1 MSEAILTFIGC
12 CLWGFIYIA
21 ALICIPYFIIIFI
34 VAIIQDFWHRWNGKG
49 GANYR
54 FPPW

>member
-1 MSEAILTFIGC
+1 MGDTILTFIGLF
-12 CLWGFIYIA
+12 LWGFICVA
-21 ALICIPYFIIIFI
+21 TLVCIPYYIIIFI
-34 VAIIQDFWHRWNGKG
+34 VAIIQDLWQRWKGKG

>member
-1 MSEAILTFIGC
+1 MGESILIFFGSCLTIFIC
-12 CLWGFIYIA
+12 II
-21 ALICIPYFIIIFI
+21 ALIGIPVLFIIFI
-34 VAIIQDFWHRWNGKG
+34 VAIIQDFWHRWKGKG